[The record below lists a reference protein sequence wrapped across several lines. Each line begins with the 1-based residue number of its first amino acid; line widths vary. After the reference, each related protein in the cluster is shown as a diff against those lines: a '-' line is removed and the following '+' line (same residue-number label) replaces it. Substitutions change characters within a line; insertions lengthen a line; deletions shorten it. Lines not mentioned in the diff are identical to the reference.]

1 MCVCVCMI
9 EREEIVCVCVCQ
21 LLMCLSCSLQET
33 NLRKRCILSVP
44 CQYLQHHSLCV
55 CVCVCVCVCRSR
67 RVARLGETH
76 CSCCHPERETT
87 LTLSMACTHSLNCL
101 SICLSVFVCLSVSLS
116 PVDRLPPVRR
126 NPNKAHTGFSRTL
139 SLAMKPQTINP
150 FLTEEEE
157 AEALVTD
164 QAPPTIASLMKYF
177 VPEHSVVDQQ
187 STN

>member
-1 MCVCVCMI
+1 M
-9 EREEIVCVCVCQ
+9 
-21 LLMCLSCSLQET
+21 T
-33 NLRKRCILSVP
+33 
-44 CQYLQHHSLCV
+44 
-55 CVCVCVCVCRSR
+55 
-67 RVARLGETH
+67 RLGETH

-101 SICLSVFVCLSVSLS
+101 SICHRLHLSICLSVCVCVCLSLSLSLS

-177 VPEHSVVDQQ
+177 VPEHSVVGQQ
-187 STN
+187 ATN